1 VLDDK
6 LIERVVTLPSGEE
19 VLPVDSVVL
28 RALQKEQERRQKNR
42 ATIERLIAAEASL
55 RSHPVV
61 IRWADDSR
69 PLPEPFPSE
78 GTYLH
83 VYRVAADPAHVNER
97 IEFKSHPVVRETFPG
112 FQWDN
117 EDLYGYGRAFTKVP
131 ELAEEPLTILDPTA
145 GGGSIPFEAL
155 RLGHRVVANDLNPV
169 AAVILH
175 ATLDFPLR
183 FGKA

>member
-97 IEFKSHPVVRETFPG
+97 IEFKI
-112 FQWDN
+112 
-117 EDLYGYGRAFTKVP
+117 GRASCRESVLIF
-131 ELAEEPLTILDPTA
+131 LLSWA
-145 GGGSIPFEAL
+145 GVFLIGINVF
-155 RLGHRVVANDLNPV
+155 
-169 AAVILH
+169 
-175 ATLDFPLR
+175 
-183 FGKA
+183 